1 MYNRPL
7 TQVSGRISVFI
18 RALGVGRCKSV
29 TVRVSDFFTLLESA
43 QAWETRVR
51 GAKKIFSRKRRA
63 RLTITESLRR
73 TCTPDRTECAQI
85 ALQAFSVRF
94 CHLYHAWSNK
104 RRSHN

>member
-29 TVRVSDFFTLLESA
+29 TVRVSDFFALLESA

-51 GAKKIFSRKRRA
+51 GAKKNFFPKEAGPPHHHRESAPQMHPRPHRMRTDRASGVFGQILSPVSRMVK
-63 RLTITESLRR
+63 
-73 TCTPDRTECAQI
+73 
-85 ALQAFSVRF
+85 
-94 CHLYHAWSNK
+94 
-104 RRSHN
+104 